1 MKPKTLIL
9 MVVAVTCGLG
19 ASYMTS
25 RLLAERQTDD
35 AEKVTILV
43 AKKNLDMGLTIKK
56 VEDFFEEKKFI
67 RGDEPKSAIVDPKDL
82 QGRVL
87 KVPRRAGDF
96 VTGED
101 LLSDKDVGLSALM
114 AQGYR
119 AMGIRMNI
127 QDIAS
132 GFASLP
138 MSRVDLL
145 WTMQRAN
152 DKDSAAR
159 VLLENVLVLAADQNT
174 TSQNGNNGAMPAT
187 VVTVLLKPEDCL
199 KVAMA
204 REKGQIS
211 LVLRKFNDHQK
222 AEITAVTMEE
232 LVTNSAGK
240 RDIEEGSWVEETQQP
255 AIAKVDLPTLPKEA
269 ESLDVA
275 APKGTLHRL
284 RLIAGEKERVV
295 EYWLNENGEVI
306 HDSVVRSEITPPTPP
321 APPRPPQVQPRP
333 AQPQPPVAPPEEP
346 KTTTSNDNE

>member
-35 AEKVTILV
+35 GEKVSILV

-56 VEDFFEEKKFI
+56 VEDFFEEKKFA
-67 RGDEPKSAIVDPKDL
+67 RGDEPKNAIIDPKDL

-204 REKGQIS
+204 RDKGSIS
-211 LVLRKFNDHQK
+211 MVLRKFNDHQK
-222 AEITAVTMEE
+222 AEITTVTMEE

-255 AIAKVDLPTLPKEA
+255 AIAKVDLPALPKDT

-275 APKGTLHRL
+275 TPKGTLHRL
-284 RLIAGEKERVV
+284 RLIAGEKERVI
-295 EYWLNENGEVI
+295 EYWLNEDGEVI
-306 HDSVVRSEITPPTPP
+306 HDSVVRSEIAPP
-321 APPRPPQVQPRP
+321 ASTQPPPPRPAQVQPRP
-333 AQPQPPVAPPEEP
+333 AQPQTAPAEP
-346 KTTTSNDNE
+346 KTTPPDDNNQ